1 MPRGYS
7 RVAPFAVLHF
17 LIFCLVPGTAPSDPV
32 TMDEVVADA
41 PTAREI
47 ALFEEL
53 VEWIGDEEPA
63 EVAGETSLR
72 KAIRARP
79 ASFDVFRSYLDDP
92 TRHERLSTVP
102 FGEEIRL
109 AAERHDVD
117 GLLIAA
123 IMEVESSFDPCA
135 ISHRGAVGLM
145 QVMPQTAGTTDY
157 VQLSDPAF
165 NLDRGTRYLR
175 HLLQLYEGDLEL
187 ALAAYNA
194 GPANVRRYGGLPP
207 FRETQRY
214 VDRVL
219 GLYVDHHRE
228 VWRVSETAEE
238 LGLGP
243 EELLG

>member
-1 MPRGYS
+1 MPSAYS

-17 LIFCLVPGTAPSDPV
+17 LILCLVPGTAPSDPM
-32 TMDEVVADA
+32 TMDEVVANA
-41 PTAREI
+41 PTAKEI

-53 VEWIGDEEPA
+53 VEWIGDEEA
-63 EVAGETSLR
+63 VTALGEASLR
-72 KAIRARP
+72 RVIQARP

-92 TRHERLSTVP
+92 IRHQRLNAVP
-102 FGEEIRL
+102 YGEEIRL
-109 AAERHDVD
+109 AAERHGVD

-123 IMEVESSFDPCA
+123 IVEVESSFDPCA
-135 ISHRGAVGLM
+135 VSHRGAVGLM
-145 QVMPQTAGTTDY
+145 QVMPGTAGSTDY
-157 VQLSDPAF
+157 VRLSDPEL
-165 NLDRGTRYLR
+165 NVDLGTRYLH
-175 HLLQLYEGDLEL
+175 HLLGLYEGDLAL

-228 VWRVSETAEE
+228 VWHSSETLEE
-238 LGLGP
+238 LGLAP
-243 EELLG
+243 AAS